1 MAKFLGVVEEEAS
14 KACQPFIP
22 FHVIIV
28 ALHDHQSVAK
38 SQKKRRLFVL
48 HFVFCHF
55 FITVFL
61 ISRRFLSREFFTQ
74 THPTY

>member
-1 MAKFLGVVEEEAS
+1 MTKFLGVVEEEAS

-38 SQKKRRLFVL
+38 SQKKTSIVCATFRVLPLFYYS
-48 HFVFCHF
+48 F
-55 FITVFL
+55 
-61 ISRRFLSREFFTQ
+61 
-74 THPTY
+74 PN